1 MAKWWKE
8 GVLYQIYPKSFQD
21 SNGDG
26 IGDIPGI
33 ISRLDHLDYMGID
46 MLWLSPI
53 FVSPDAD
60 NGYDISDYYQIRPE
74 FGSAE
79 DFQELLSELHRR
91 EIRLILD
98 MVVNHTSD
106 EHSWFQKSRQD
117 PAGPYGDFYHWQS
130 SSSGRPPSN
139 WGSFFGGSAW
149 AWDEIR
155 EEYYLHLF
163 HEKQPDLNW
172 ENPQLRR
179 EIYKMMRHWLDK
191 GVDGFRL
198 DVINLL
204 DKTDDYPD
212 GQVRPGQQY
221 GDGTPYFANGPR
233 LDRYL
238 AEMKKEVFNNYEMVA
253 IGETIATN
261 PETAKRYVGS
271 ADHPLDMLIHFEHM
285 QVDQGQSK
293 WEQSSF
299 ALPEFKEII
308 TTWDAAIRPRGWN
321 AFYLNNHDQPRAV
334 SRFGEPH
341 AYHPESA
348 TMLATLMLT
357 LPATPFIYQGEEIG
371 MTNYNFTDIAEVE
384 DIESQNYYREAR
396 EQGAKPAD
404 ILEKISEVGR
414 DNSRTPVQWSDKPNA
429 GFSQAEPWLSVNP
442 NYSEINVA
450 QQKQEPA
457 SILRYYRRLIELRK
471 QHPVLITGSFEQ
483 VAPKDEDI
491 FAYWRRNKDE
501 TLLILLNFSAE
512 EQQFLA
518 DSYSEFLEYINGN
531 YKERVDHP
539 EEGLPPLK
547 PYEARIYK
555 QIK

>member
-33 ISRLDHLDYMGID
+33 ISRLDYLEYLGVD

-74 FGSAE
+74 FGSLE
-79 DFQELLSELHRR
+79 DFQQLLTELHRR

-106 EHSWFQKSRQD
+106 EHSWFQKSRRD
-117 PAGPYGDFYHWQS
+117 PAGPFGDFYHWQS
-130 SSSGRPPSN
+130 GSPDRSPSN

-149 AWDEIR
+149 AWDGLR

-163 HEKQPDLNW
+163 HKKQPDLNW
-172 ENPQLRR
+172 ENPQLRQ

-212 GQVRPGQQY
+212 GQVRSGQQY

-233 LDRYL
+233 LDGYL
-238 AEMKKEVFNNYEMVA
+238 AEMKREVFDNYEMVA
-253 IGETIATN
+253 IGETIATS

-271 ADHPLDMLIHFEHM
+271 ADRPLDMLIHFEHV
-285 QVDQGQSK
+285 QVDQGTSK
-293 WEQSSF
+293 WDQIGFDLS
-299 ALPEFKEII
+299 EFKKII
-308 TTWDAAIRPRGWN
+308 TNWDAAIRPEGWN

-334 SRFGEPH
+334 SRFGDPQAH
-341 AYHPESA
+341 HYESA
-348 TMLATLMLT
+348 TTLATLTLT

-371 MTNYNFTDIAEVE
+371 MTNYNFTDIDEIRDV
-384 DIESQNYYREAR
+384 ESQNYYREAR
-396 EQGAKPAD
+396 EQGLKSAD
-404 ILEKISEVGR
+404 ILGKISEVGR
-414 DNSRTPVQWSDKPNA
+414 DNSRTPMQWSDKPDA
-429 GFSQAEPWLSVNP
+429 GFSQAEPWLRVNS
-442 NYSEINVA
+442 NYLEINVTE
-450 QQKQEPA
+450 QKQDPE
-457 SILRYYRRLIELRK
+457 SILNYYKKIMELRE
-471 QHPVLITGSFEQ
+471 QHPALISGTFEQ
-483 VAPKDEDI
+483 VAPEDEEI
-491 FAYWRRNKDE
+491 FAYWRRDRDE
-501 TLLILLNFSAE
+501 TFLILLNFSVE
-512 EQQFLA
+512 KQQFLA
-518 DSYSEFLEYINGN
+518 DSYSEYLEYITGN
-531 YKERVDHP
+531 YKERADHP
-539 EEGLPPLK
+539 ADVLPPLE

-555 QIK
+555 QIR